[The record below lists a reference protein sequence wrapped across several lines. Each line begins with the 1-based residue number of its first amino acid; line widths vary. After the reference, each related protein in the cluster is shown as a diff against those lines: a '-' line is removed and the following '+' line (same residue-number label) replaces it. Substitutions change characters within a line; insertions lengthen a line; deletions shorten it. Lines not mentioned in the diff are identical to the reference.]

1 MGGGERTELAKRE
14 RTALYS
20 DLGRGASEPS
30 SLISGFGAPGKDARI
45 FLFDTFAV
53 AERSMALVV
62 SPPGLISSFI
72 YCHDLKNEFSWG
84 PTPPKDLGTVNSY

>member
-1 MGGGERTELAKRE
+1 M
-14 RTALYS
+14 
-20 DLGRGASEPS
+20 
-30 SLISGFGAPGKDARI
+30 
-45 FLFDTFAV
+45 FDTFAV

-84 PTPPKDLGTVNSY
+84 PTPPKDLGTVNGY